1 MTEILNFAEP
11 NRTVGHDDPM
21 SESIKC
27 RQGNQ
32 ILQTVKTMKNL
43 NRRSFMQIVK
53 AVLSMLFFIWT
64 AVPAEAQTPASAQ
77 SSPIAITGAAI
88 HTVSGDLIENGTLLF
103 EDGVITA
110 VGVDIELPAGTEVVD
125 ASGKEVWP
133 GLIDAYSQMGIY
145 EIGAVNLTVDVNEQ
159 GSVNPNVMVERAFNP
174 ESRHIAVARS
184 AGIVVSVTTPGGG
197 LVSGQ
202 SAAMLMDGWAWDSMT
217 LKAGVGMIVNWPN
230 ASQNS
235 YSRNLET
242 LRDLFAEA
250 RAYRKARL
258 AVEAGEAARMDIDIR
273 LEAMMRL
280 FDGTMPVVISANEVR
295 QIQDAV
301 TWAEEE
307 GLRMILLGGRDA
319 HLVTEQLLAHSVPV
333 ILTEV
338 LTSPS
343 RNWESFDARYRLPAQ
358 LYDAGVQFAIAGI
371 ANPANANRLPYE
383 AGAAMA
389 FGLSE
394 EAAVRAV
401 TLEPARI
408 LGLGDRLGSL
418 EPGKD
423 ASFLITDGNPIEYA
437 TQIEQVYI
445 QGRKSDM
452 NDMHR
457 QFYERYSEKVRQM
470 QQDSAQR

>member
-1 MTEILNFAEP
+1 MTEHDLFSFRKGIYSSYVTERSRDRVNEHIQNHTNSLMNMITRLHFMNRISWLLPFILLLWSVIPA
-11 NRTVGHDDPM
+11 TA
-21 SESIKC
+21 
-27 RQGNQ
+27 Q
-32 ILQTVKTMKNL
+32 I
-43 NRRSFMQIVK
+43 
-53 AVLSMLFFIWT
+53 
-64 AVPAEAQTPASAQ
+64 PAPPQASPVAL
-77 SSPIAITGAAI
+77 TGGMI
-88 HTVSGDLIENGTLLF
+88 HTISNGVIESGTVLF
-103 EDGVITA
+103 ENGVITA
-110 VGVDIELPAGTEVVD
+110 VGTDIELPAGTEVVD
-125 ASGKEVWP
+125 LTGKQLWP

-174 ESRHIAVARS
+174 ASRHIGVARS

-217 LKAGVGMIVNWPN
+217 LQAGVGMIVNWPN
-230 ASQNS
+230 ASQSS
-235 YSRNLET
+235 YARNLET

-250 RAYRKARL
+250 RAYRQ
-258 AVEAGEAARMDIDIR
+258 ARMAEESGVASRMDRDIR
-273 LEAMMRL
+273 LEAMIPL
-280 FDGTMPVVISANEVR
+280 FEGVMPVVASANEVR

-301 TWAEEE
+301 TWTEEE

-319 HLVTEQLLAHSVPV
+319 HLVTDQLLEHEIPV
-333 ILTEV
+333 IITEV

-343 RNWESFDARYRLPAQ
+343 RNWESFDARYRLPS
-358 LYDAGVQFAIAGI
+358 LLHNAGVQFAIAGI

-383 AGAAMA
+383 AGAAMG

-408 LGLGDRLGSL
+408 LGLDHRLGSI
-418 EPGKD
+418 EVGKD
-423 ASFLITDGNPIEYA
+423 ASLLITDGNPIEYA
-437 TQIEQVYI
+437 TQVEQVYI

-452 NDMHR
+452 QDMHR

-470 QQDSAQR
+470 QEKSEQE

>member
-1 MTEILNFAEP
+1 MTKSGTFTTQPALQRSHGTEFSRGRVNRQTQNHTNATMNFISHRRIFTVSMWILPFILLVWSALP
-11 NRTVGHDDPM
+11 AVA
-21 SESIKC
+21 
-27 RQGNQ
+27 Q
-32 ILQTVKTMKNL
+32 I
-43 NRRSFMQIVK
+43 
-53 AVLSMLFFIWT
+53 
-64 AVPAEAQTPASAQ
+64 PAPPQASPVAL
-77 SSPIAITGAAI
+77 TGGKI
-88 HTVSGDLIENGTLLF
+88 HTISHGVIESGTVLF
-103 EDGVITA
+103 ENGVITA
-110 VGVDIELPAGTEVVD
+110 VGTDIELPEGTEVVD
-125 ASGKEVWP
+125 VTGKQLWP

-174 ESRHIAVARS
+174 ASRHIGVARS

-202 SAAMLMDGWAWDSMT
+202 SAAMLMDGWAWDRMT
-217 LKAGVGMIVNWPN
+217 LQAGVGMIVNWPN
-230 ASQNS
+230 ASQSS
-235 YSRNLET
+235 YARNLET

-250 RAYRKARL
+250 RAYRQ
-258 AVEAGEAARMDIDIR
+258 ARMAEESGVASRMDKDIR
-273 LEAMMRL
+273 LEAMIPL
-280 FDGTMPVVISANEVR
+280 FEGVMPVVISANEVR

-319 HLVTEQLLAHSVPV
+319 HLVTDQLLEHEIPV
-333 ILTEV
+333 IITEV

-343 RNWESFDARYRLPAQ
+343 RNWESFDARYRLPSL
-358 LYDAGVQFAIAGI
+358 LYDAGVNFAIAGI

-383 AGAAMA
+383 AGAAMS

-408 LGLGDRLGSL
+408 LGLDHRLGSI
-418 EPGKD
+418 ETGKD
-423 ASFLITDGNPIEYA
+423 ASILITDGNPIEYA
-437 TQIEQVYI
+437 TQVEQVYI

-452 NDMHR
+452 QDMHR

-470 QQDSAQR
+470 QPDSSDR